1 MSFSFGFTKDDFSDF
16 SDDDDDDELEES
28 NTYIKSNQSFL
39 NGSNSIIQPSTH

>member
-1 MSFSFGFTKDDFSDF
+1 MSFSFIYKDDFSDF